1 MKRNE
6 ILHRA
11 MNAVWVRG
19 RSYGS
24 PAENFE
30 RIAIMW
36 SAILQQNI
44 TVKDVG
50 CMMIAL
56 KMARLQE
63 TPDHEDSWIDIAGY
77 AAVTAE
83 AISDISGNPHP
94 HEDQQNTDSTTQP
107 MDLSD
112 Q

>member
-6 ILHRA
+6 ILLHA
-11 MNAVWVRG
+11 MNAVKVRG
-19 RSYGS
+19 ESYGS

-94 HEDQQNTDSTTQP
+94 HEDQQNTDSTIQP
-107 MDLSD
+107 MGLSD